1 MSAETGK
8 GIPELEEELIRAA
21 KRIPGAQRQRIFRLP
36 IDRSFSAKGFGTVV
50 TGTLISGEVRREQ
63 EVQLYLPERKLRVRG
78 VQNFGKTVERAEAG
92 QRTAV
97 NLLGIEPGEIT
108 RGMVLSEPDRFQA
121 VSTVDCLIELI
132 PSAKPLKHRAP
143 VHFHAGT
150 AEGEARVR
158 LFQKQAAIQPGTKS
172 FARLKMQT
180 PILLLPGD
188 RFILRAFS
196 PVTTI
201 GGGEIIDTGGMRY
214 RKTDNIAERLGILQ
228 KGEPAARVAL
238 LVRESKAGLN
248 VQTLVMR
255 TGLGEAVTEV
265 APYCAM
271 VARRRLAGGSR
282 MAAKCA
288 ATHGGKHTSLSCE
301 AAVAAGHAEAIASR
315 ACACAGGIAAIYAG
329 RGGGRRR
336 GSLANSPGFAERR

>member
-1 MSAETGK
+1 MRNIVAGTAGHIDHGKTSLVRALTGIDADRLEEEKRRGITIDIGFAHLQAAPDLRIGFVDVPGHERFVKNMLAGIGGIDLLLFVIAANESIQPQTREHFEICRLLQIQTGIVVLTKADLVDQDILDLVQLETEEFVAGSFLQNAPVVAVSAETGK

-21 KRIPGAQRQRIFRLP
+21 KRIPVRNASGFFRLP

-63 EVQLYLPERKLRVRG
+63 EVQLYPTERKLRVRG

-158 LFQKQAAIQPGTKS
+158 LFQKQAAIQPGTTS
-172 FARLKMQT
+172 FARLKLQT
-180 PILLLPGD
+180 PTLLLPGD

-196 PVTTI
+196 
-201 GGGEIIDTGGMRY
+201 
-214 RKTDNIAERLGILQ
+214 Q
-228 KGEPAARVAL
+228 
-238 LVRESKAGLN
+238 
-248 VQTLVMR
+248 
-255 TGLGEAVTEV
+255 
-265 APYCAM
+265 
-271 VARRRLAGGSR
+271 
-282 MAAKCA
+282 
-288 ATHGGKHTSLSCE
+288 SL
-301 AAVAAGHAEAIASR
+301 R
-315 ACACAGGIAAIYAG
+315 
-329 RGGGRRR
+329 
-336 GSLANSPGFAERR
+336 